1 MTVPVHIRLNQ
12 MKEDLDQVKEVL
24 EESQKIQD
32 KTREVLVDLAH
43 QNKQNTGAIN
53 FLAMIVADLEREK

>member
-1 MTVPVHIRLNQ
+1 

-32 KTREVLVDLAH
+32 QTREVLVDLAH

-53 FLAMIVADLEREK
+53 FLAIIVADLEREK